1 MKKIAFKR
9 KDKRCFGNRSG
20 FTLVEA
26 ITTLVILAIVAAVAI
41 PSLVG
46 YIDSSREK
54 IAVDEC
60 STVVEAANAL
70 GVEHVLEVG
79 VVNYDTVVPLA
90 DSSEAGESVYS
101 SVTKEAIL
109 KRAELEDK
117 GEIKN
122 FSFDPKDSDGYSQ
135 PAYLVNEE
143 EVVVSAAADITLA
156 KNIVSP
162 LAVSVE
168 KTTDTDFNETTG
180 ISLTYLEYTASNGI
194 DVVYHNG
201 GYQASSKVNV
211 DFKNHNLTAT
221 VKQVLTCE
229 QDEIVLF
236 ECSGCDICDGT
247 NNYSVTA
254 VTAFAPGHNYG
265 ALTCV
270 DKDQHEQTCT
280 NVLNRLA
287 EGDKA
292 LSVGDTLDLEPQYDI
307 YNLPRVGEECE
318 PKIIDGEHFGDI
330 TKDVEFTKDLERDIP
345 FSLDGV
351 YKSSGDVPAG
361 KYTVKTCSGC
371 GYSEYVTRMPDGLVI
386 IDNNND
392 NVADKATIS
401 KESIESGDP
410 LVFETVSEAVKYL
423 GSASV
428 GNSQVIKL
436 LGNVTETEAVNVAG
450 ETLTHITITSR
461 SGNRY
466 TWKGVDLHFAS
477 KTQADSSITLE
488 NIVIDNGNAAQI
500 PVQAS
505 YGVTILGNGAT
516 IKNVKDCA
524 VELTG
529 GTFEMHDG
537 AVITKC
543 SSSKNSGGAIS
554 ASTNG
559 GIINLYGGTIENCSS
574 AENGGAICVNS
585 KTTLNIKGNPVVVNN
600 TASEKGNNIYLESGK
615 TLNVVGD
622 ISGTKTIG
630 IESADDVRNQ
640 VSGEFGANENTGYLN
655 GKMITAFKN
664 DVNTP
669 LHAEV
674 KDGKIIWAE
683 EKTSGNGTGNWRDPR
698 SDKEVWEDQGVEF
711 YVTGSDPSLGTSSD
725 VSCWDYN
732 RGDNLGPYRS
742 FVVVKNEGNRYVK
755 RFKFTYRLEYIGTY
769 KTEPVILNWSAN
781 WEELYNVTIDQE
793 AKTVTVESSD
803 EYLRRV
809 LDYTQRDT
817 NTLCPPKKDSEGKLI
832 PTEYCIDISFGTDL
846 LDEGTNFYLENC
858 EVEFVDTWATKFELN
873 YQGDFSY
880 FDYIK
885 LTGMDFCNEAGEP
898 ISTNEDFPKNNP
910 ISFYARVGDGGT
922 PKVQFYTSGEQ
933 NPLFEYQIP
942 RDEVVKNADNEGI
955 VNKNIPVDDIEISAL
970 KLIYNGVDKEDNYQI
985 RCYNN
990 STPSQIYSKDIT
1002 SQKDY
1007 ICKVYE
1013 NLLAH
1018 NSDIRIELVSRS
1030 SWKIISSTII
1040 PYDTLM
1046 SYRGKILEVTFPT
1059 KDFAVKVKFDYPSL
1073 QKYAKKLRAT
1083 GAGVSKT
1090 VDVKEDFLISGILPG
1105 NNNEDIKIDIL
1116 SDNDMIIGT
1125 HTLSHDT
1132 YNNYNNGRVCE
1143 VTASPTA
1150 VVLKLKT
1157 SITDSSVSAKT
1168 AEINIKGANVLLDSK
1183 SIDISGGSADILA
1196 VPTADRDITVSFKSG
1211 GKTIAKKSIEIP
1223 YLGEMYNIE
1232 ITNDD
1237 VYTEPN
1243 IPEPKPNAVNIRIK
1257 FDSKFKDDVEYIR
1270 VEGPVYNNFPI
1281 GELGLVITNI
1291 IYEREDWYP
1300 DLTVI
1305 LYSKDNIE
1313 LGKATVKADDWKNL
1327 IGDTVEIEIKPL
1339 TNLIKLNIIYRG
1351 EDYSRVHCLKVDGAQ
1366 SPPNWQGVSVSAN
1379 SNNIGSI
1386 YVTINNNSDITIS
1399 AYEGDIWGTSIAQR
1413 TIPWSEIQK
1422 HLGDEVDVVID
1433 PV

>member
-20 FTLVEA
+20 FTLVEV

-70 GVEHVLEVG
+70 GVEHVLEAG
-79 VVNYDTVVPLA
+79 VVNYDAVVPLA
-90 DSSEAGESVYS
+90 DTSEAGESVYS

-236 ECSGCDICDGT
+236 ECSGCDICVGT

-371 GYSEYVTRMPDGLVI
+371 GYSEYVTDEEPMPDGLVI

-392 NVADKATIS
+392 NKPDNSTVEKDVGEIKL
-401 KESIESGDP
+401 GDP
-410 LVFETVSEAVKYL
+410 LVFDTVYEAVNYINIANKID
-423 GSASV
+423 
-428 GNSQVIKL
+428 NQTIKL
-436 LGNVTETEAVNVAG
+436 LGNVKEAESIEVKGQHAP
-450 ETLTHITITSR
+450 TLTIQGVSNSILWDIKGISFSTSTNSTDKLILKSVNI
-461 SGNRY
+461 SGN
-466 TWKGVDLHFAS
+466 
-477 KTQADSSITLE
+477 
-488 NIVIDNGNAAQI
+488 NGKNEIIQ
-500 PVQAS
+500 VS
-505 YGVTILGNGAT
+505 RAT
-516 IKNVKDCA
+516 IILDSGCTVQGVSNSNSA
-524 VELTG
+524 VRLTG
-529 GTFEMHDG
+529 GTLEMRDG
-537 AVITKC
+537 SVIRNC
-543 SSSKNSGGAIS
+543 SSESGGAIS

-615 TLNVVGD
+615 TLNVIGD

-630 IESADDVRNQ
+630 IESADKERNQ
-640 VSGEFGANENTGYLN
+640 VSGEFGINENTGYLN
-655 GKMITAFKN
+655 GKTITAFKN
-664 DVNTP
+664 DVDDS

-683 EKTSGNGTGNWRDPR
+683 AIPSNGASGNWDNRDENGNHIPSDWEDFHPEGGENGEKVRISVTGNPNGDY
-698 SDKEVWEDQGVEF
+698 G
-711 YVTGSDPSLGTSSD
+711 SLGASKN
-725 VSCWDYN
+725 VSTQGAQVKIENGTDHY
-732 RGDNLGPYRS
+732 LKS
-742 FVVVKNEGNRYVK
+742 FE
-755 RFKFTYRLEYIGTY
+755 FKFRFTYSKKVDWIDDYGVIHY
-769 KTEPVILNWSAN
+769 KDDDTPLDLSNFSSTLTKD
-781 WEELYNVTIDQE
+781 LYW
-793 AKTVTVESSD
+793 TVEADNINNTITVKSTKKYTD
-803 EYLRRV
+803 DV
-809 LDYTQRDT
+809 LNINH
-817 NTLCPPKKDSEGKLI
+817 NTAPG
-832 PTEYCIDISFGTDL
+832 IDGQSTFCFSLWYGATLDNSVCL
-846 LDEGTNFYLENC
+846 YLDEAN
-858 EVEFVDTWATKFELN
+858 VEFVYDKDYYAKLNVNYEGDLSTVKRVEVQNARSMIQGMDVFYPEPNKTVNPLVTPSYALCTNGTNGDDAVVILYGDNDVEL
-873 YQGDFSY
+873 SRA
-880 FDYIK
+880 YIK
-885 LTGMDFCNEAGEP
+885 QSVLLETVQKDRYGNGVIEVDCPATSKFNFKAVFDRSKIGAIEL
-898 ISTNEDFPKNNP
+898 KN
-910 ISFYARVGDGGT
+910 GDGNWLRDDGYQQT
-922 PKVQFYTSGEQ
+922 QNLTQDEYTWLGLDLGNLPNGLQ
-933 NPLFEYQIP
+933 LIVYGKDQWGNINWNDTTKIQI
-942 RDEVVKNADNEGI
+942 
-955 VNKNIPVDDIEISAL
+955 
-970 KLIYNGVDKEDNYQI
+970 
-985 RCYNN
+985 
-990 STPSQIYSKDIT
+990 T
-1002 SQKDY
+1002 
-1007 ICKVYE
+1007 
-1013 NLLAH
+1013 
-1018 NSDIRIELVSRS
+1018 
-1030 SWKIISSTII
+1030 
-1040 PYDTLM
+1040 
-1046 SYRGKILEVTFPT
+1046 
-1059 KDFAVKVKFDYPSL
+1059 
-1073 QKYAKKLRAT
+1073 
-1083 GAGVSKT
+1083 
-1090 VDVKEDFLISGILPG
+1090 
-1105 NNNEDIKIDIL
+1105 NNE
-1116 SDNDMIIGT
+1116 
-1125 HTLSHDT
+1125 
-1132 YNNYNNGRVCE
+1132 
-1143 VTASPTA
+1143 
-1150 VVLKLKT
+1150 LKT
-1157 SITDSSVSAKT
+1157 CAGGTFVYTVNSSSET
-1168 AEINIKGANVLLDSK
+1168 EPSTE
-1183 SIDISGGSADILA
+1183 A
-1196 VPTADRDITVSFKSG
+1196 V
-1211 GKTIAKKSIEIP
+1211 E
-1223 YLGEMYNIE
+1223 NIE
-1232 ITNDD
+1232 PTETTTEVPEI
-1237 VYTEPN
+1237 TEPKPPAN
-1243 IPEPKPNAVNIRIK
+1243 IIDPQPNAVNIHIK
-1257 FDSKFKDDVEYIR
+1257 FDSKFKDDVNQIAFCSY
-1270 VEGPVYNNFPI
+1270 YNPDYNIYGKIYSIDNLIVIDDGF
-1281 GELGLVITNI
+1281 VITN
-1291 IYEREDWYP
+1291 YEPLEWYFNNN
-1300 DLTVI
+1300 DFAVVLKHNTE
-1305 LYSKDNIE
+1305 KIE
-1313 LGKATVKADDWKNL
+1313 LLKIPKETIMNNL
-1327 IGDTVEIEIKPL
+1327 GDTVEIEIKSTGIKIDL
-1339 TNLIKLNIIYRG
+1339 TYKGNN
-1351 EDYSRVHCLKVDGAQ
+1351 YSDIHLVKFGN
-1366 SPPNWQGVSVSAN
+1366 SEIWN
-1379 SNNIGSI
+1379 SNSTFNSGDLGAFYITPKENQDLS
-1386 YVTINNNSDITIS
+1386 VTVYGWNYTVISKTFTIS
-1399 AYEGDIWGTSIAQR
+1399 WEKIKDSIGKQ
-1413 TIPWSEIQK
+1413 I
-1422 HLGDEVDVVID
+1422 DVVLD